1 MKKKKKASSTRLARQ
16 QQKDARSF
24 CPFARLWRVHP
35 GLASTALPR
44 GSRGQ
49 KRAAAPAAA
58 TVCNTRAKTLSLP
71 RVLRLRW
78 FCVAGGGGSG
88 GVSRAEPHCTAMT
101 LPRLQSAL
109 SRNGQEAAVNAQ
121 PRSLSLSLSFPQVA
135 QTRAYAPYWVRS
147 YSNNW
152 DGTLYVTAPCPPS
165 PPPSSFLA
173 PANHTTCLLPPP
185 ARCSARRTRL

>member
-78 FCVAGGGGSG
+78 FCVAGLWNRVMIEGSELDTFTILTTDPNDATAG
-88 GVSRAEPHCTAMT
+88 IHSRMPVIIYPEDYERWM
-101 LPRLQSAL
+101 R
-109 SRNGQEAAVNAQ
+109 
-121 PRSLSLSLSFPQVA
+121 
-135 QTRAYAPYWVRS
+135 APYQEVFDLMKPCAAADIDAWPVKPDVGNVR
-147 YSNNW
+147 NQ
-152 DGTLYVTAPCPPS
+152 GPELIEEA
-165 PPPSSFLA
+165 
-173 PANHTTCLLPPP
+173 
-185 ARCSARRTRL
+185 